1 MRISLL
7 LLFLV
12 PFTQT
17 VAAAAKIEHWQSSQ
31 GSDVYYVHS
40 DALPL
45 ADIRVIFDA
54 GSARDGKQHGI
65 ASFTSAMLDTGAG
78 KWDADALA
86 RRFESVGARF
96 GRGASR
102 DNASLSLRSLT
113 DEKLFDKALQTLQVI
128 LQDPKFNEADF
139 QRKKARILAGLK
151 RREASPGALASIAF
165 YKAIYGKHP
174 YAHPVSGFIDTIE
187 PLQVEDLRA
196 FYRRYYVAANA
207 MVVIVG
213 DFTRQQAEQVAEK
226 ILAGLPKG
234 EKPQP
239 LPVVTM
245 PEKGG
250 YRHIDFPSKQTHVLS
265 GMPVLQRDD
274 PDYFALYL
282 GNHILGGSG
291 LVSKMFKEIR
301 EKRGLAYSTYSYF
314 SPLLRKGPFVMGLQ
328 TSNDQTREAV
338 SLLNKT
344 LQDFIQQGPSEEELV
359 AAKKNI
365 TGGFVMN
372 YDTNSELT
380 NYVAMI
386 GFYKKP
392 LDYLD
397 TFQQRI
403 EAVSSEDI
411 KDAFQR
417 RVNPGLLQ
425 TITVGDGSD
434 LGETPKKQ

>member
-7 LLFLV
+7 LLFLI
-12 PFTQT
+12 PFSQN
-17 VAAAAKIEHWQSSQ
+17 VAAAAKIEHWQSAQ
-31 GSDVYYVHS
+31 GSAVYYVHS

-45 ADIRVIFDA
+45 VDIRVIFDA
-54 GSARDGKQHGI
+54 GSARDGKQYGI
-65 ASFTSAMLDTGAG
+65 ASFTSAMLDSGAG
-78 KWDADALA
+78 EWNADALA

-96 GRGASR
+96 GRDASR

-113 DEKLFDKALQTLQVI
+113 DAKLFDKALQTLQVI
-128 LQDPKFNEADF
+128 LQKPKFAEADF
-139 QRKKARILAGLK
+139 RRKKNRILAGLK

-165 YKAIYGKHP
+165 YQALYGDHP
-174 YAHPVSGFIDTIE
+174 YGHPVSGFIDSIE
-187 PLQVEDLRA
+187 PLQVEDLKA

-207 MVVIVG
+207 MLVIVG
-213 DFTRQQAEQVAEK
+213 DLNRQQAEQVAEK
-226 ILAGLPKG
+226 LLAGLPKG

-239 LPVVTM
+239 LPAVAV
-245 PEKGG
+245 PEKGS

-291 LVSKMFKEIR
+291 LVSRMFKEIR

-328 TSNDQTREAV
+328 TRNDQAEEAV

-344 LQDFIQQGPSEEELV
+344 LQDFIRQGPTRKELV

-372 YDTNSELT
+372 FDTNSELT

-386 GFYKKP
+386 GFYQKP

-397 TFQQRI
+397 TFQQHI
-403 EAVSSEDI
+403 EAVSTEDI
-411 KDAFQR
+411 RDAFKR
-417 RVNPGLLQ
+417 RVHPKLLQ
-425 TITVGDGSD
+425 TITVGNGSD
-434 LGETPKKQ
+434 LGKAPKKQ